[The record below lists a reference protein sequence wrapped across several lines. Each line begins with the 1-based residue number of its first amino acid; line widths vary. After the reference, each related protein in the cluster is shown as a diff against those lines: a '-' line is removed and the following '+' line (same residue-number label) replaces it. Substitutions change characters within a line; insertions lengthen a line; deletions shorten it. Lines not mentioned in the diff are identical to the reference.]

1 VVPAPFCPYQNV
13 KLPDWAP
20 TVEVAYQSN
29 QIVFKIVNYFNP
41 LNSGM
46 MSAAAGVVLALS
58 TPAIAASP
66 EYCTVFAQAS
76 ADPKGSASASAGDT
90 ETLQR
95 VYDKAYFECLN
106 ADDEPALPEEF
117 VARNAEEL
125 VSEGDADATDPADAP
140 EVKPKAEVKKA
151 ATKTTKSASASRKKK
166 RYTSGFPVGT
176 DGWKAW
182 CRENYRSFDEATGN
196 YKSFS
201 GEIKPCK

>member
-1 VVPAPFCPYQNV
+1 M
-13 KLPDWAP
+13 
-20 TVEVAYQSN
+20 AYQSN
-29 QIVFKIVNYFNP
+29 QTVLKIVNYFKP
-41 LNSGM
+41 LKIVM
-46 MSAAAGVVLALS
+46 MSAAAAAFASLAM
-58 TPAIAASP
+58 PAIAASP
-66 EYCTVFAQAS
+66 EYCTVYAQAS
-76 ADPKGSASASAGDT
+76 ADPKGSASASAADT

-125 VSEGDADATDPADAP
+125 VSEGDADVGDPAEPAVV
-140 EVKPKAEVKKA
+140 VKPKAEVKKA
-151 ATKTTKSASASRKKK
+151 AAKTKSASVSRKNK

-182 CRENYRSFDEATGN
+182 CKDNYRSFDEATGN